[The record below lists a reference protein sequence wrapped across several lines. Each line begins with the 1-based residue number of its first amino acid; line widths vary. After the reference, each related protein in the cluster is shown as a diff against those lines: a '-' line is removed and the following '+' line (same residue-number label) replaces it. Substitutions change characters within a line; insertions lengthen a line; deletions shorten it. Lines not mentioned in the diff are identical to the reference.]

1 MFLLHWVLVSCI
13 SPSIS
18 FLMLLFFPGF
28 IYIYIYILSTKKI
41 VKATLSRL
49 LSSEFEESLTKPF
62 IRWVVSRTYS
72 GPWTTQPLTFTV
84 VFVLWDSTE
93 NSPCKLNVFTNRYTV
108 FVKWWDN
115 MHDTLLFTPLKKLS
129 HIVTQ
134 LISFFFE
141 KSTNDFLYFDTS
153 LINSRCFAPFAFCS
167 GLSLQIRDKWT
178 SNDSKTNLTKEIS
191 NLPWNTRQWPLL
203 VSFLRIFFS

>member
-1 MFLLHWVLVSCI
+1 
-13 SPSIS
+13 
-18 FLMLLFFPGF
+18 
-28 IYIYIYILSTKKI
+28 
-41 VKATLSRL
+41 
-49 LSSEFEESLTKPF
+49 
-62 IRWVVSRTYS
+62 
-72 GPWTTQPLTFTV
+72 
-84 VFVLWDSTE
+84 
-93 NSPCKLNVFTNRYTV
+93 
-108 FVKWWDN
+108 

-203 VSFLRIFFS
+203 VSFLRIFFHRIFWIFLQDKTSKISQWENVIFISTRTFLWKIIGNVLERCTKLFATPSNLPVLL

>member
-1 MFLLHWVLVSCI
+1 
-13 SPSIS
+13 
-18 FLMLLFFPGF
+18 
-28 IYIYIYILSTKKI
+28 
-41 VKATLSRL
+41 
-49 LSSEFEESLTKPF
+49 
-62 IRWVVSRTYS
+62 
-72 GPWTTQPLTFTV
+72 
-84 VFVLWDSTE
+84 
-93 NSPCKLNVFTNRYTV
+93 
-108 FVKWWDN
+108 

-134 LISFFFE
+134 PISFFFE

-153 LINSRCFAPFAFCS
+153 LINSPCFAPFAFCS

-203 VSFLRIFFS
+203 VSFLRIFFHRIFWIFLQDKTSKISQWENVIFISTRTFLWKIIGNVLERCTKLFATPSNLPVLL

>member
-1 MFLLHWVLVSCI
+1 MWQFQKKFPFSVPYVTIFLNNLLYLLSNRSELSLKHFWLVAMFLLHWVLVSCI

-28 IYIYIYILSTKKI
+28 IYIYIYIYCPLKKI

-108 FVKWWDN
+108 FVK
-115 MHDTLLFTPLKKLS
+115 
-129 HIVTQ
+129 
-134 LISFFFE
+134 
-141 KSTNDFLYFDTS
+141 
-153 LINSRCFAPFAFCS
+153 
-167 GLSLQIRDKWT
+167 
-178 SNDSKTNLTKEIS
+178 
-191 NLPWNTRQWPLL
+191 
-203 VSFLRIFFS
+203 